1 MVIGPGLSQEH
12 ETKQFVRKFVKTCK
26 TPMII
31 DADGLNALAECP
43 EVLAEAQSQVI
54 ITPHP
59 GEMARLLSTV
69 TSKIQTDRV
78 TAVKTAAKKYGCTAV
93 LKGARTLA
101 ATPEGKLWIN
111 PTGNAGMATGGT
123 GDVLSGM
130 IGAFVAR
137 GMQPWEAAIT
147 GVYLHGLAGDFV
159 AKEKGEICLTAGDI
173 IDYLPK
179 AVKTLY
185 L

>member
-1 MVIGPGLSQEH
+1 
-12 ETKQFVRKFVKTCK
+12 
-26 TPMII
+26 
-31 DADGLNALAECP
+31 
-43 EVLAEAQSQVI
+43 
-54 ITPHP
+54 
-59 GEMARLLSTV
+59 
-69 TSKIQTDRV
+69 
-78 TAVKTAAKKYGCTAV
+78 
-93 LKGARTLA
+93 
-101 ATPEGKLWIN
+101 
-111 PTGNAGMATGGT
+111 MATGGT